1 MTFSVLTD
9 IICREVSIQGAGNLN
24 RDLTKG
30 NITKTMLLFALP
42 MTAGNILQQFYNI
55 ADTLIVGKF
64 LGAGALA
71 AVGASYAL
79 MIFLTSI
86 LLGLCMGSGALF
98 SIRYGEKNIEKLKSS
113 IFVSFFLIAGVTI
126 IINIFSFTFIDKII
140 NFMKIPENI
149 FQMTKDYLWIIFIG
163 IGFTF
168 LYNFFASLL
177 RALGNSVVP
186 LVFLAVSAVVNIIL
200 DLWFVLG
207 CHWGVGGAAGATVIA
222 QGISGIGIAVYT
234 FHKFSWIFSGFSKK
248 FFTRSILKEIS
259 QYSFL
264 TCMQQSI
271 MNLGI
276 LMVQGLVNSFG
287 TVIMAAFAAAVKID
301 SFAYMPVQDFGNSFS
316 TFIAQNYGAKESE
329 RIKEGIRKAVK
340 ISTIFCVFI
349 SGAVYFFAEKLML
362 IFIQPHET
370 EIIAEGVRYL
380 RTEGLFYCGIGC
392 LFLLYGFYR
401 AVEKPGISLILT
413 IISLGTRVVL
423 SYSLA
428 GISSIGVKGI
438 WWSIPIGWI
447 LADAAGFLYYCK
459 NKKILKNKI

>member
-1 MTFSVLTD
+1 M
-9 IICREVSIQGAGNLN
+9 N

-42 MTAGNILQQFYNI
+42 MIAGNILQQFYNI
-55 ADTLIVGKF
+55 ADTFIVGKF
-64 LGAGALA
+64 LGADALA
-71 AVGASYAL
+71 AVGSSYAL

-98 SIRYGEKNIEKLKSS
+98 SIRFGERNEEKLKSS
-113 IFVSFFLIAGVTI
+113 IFVSFFIILAVTI
-126 IINIFSFTFIDKII
+126 VINIFSFVFIDKII
-140 NFMKIPENI
+140 NFMRIPENI
-149 FQMTKDYLWIIFIG
+149 FKITEDYLWIIFFG

-186 LVFLAVSAVVNIIL
+186 LIFLAISAITNIVL
-200 DLWFVLG
+200 DLWFVIDLG
-207 CHWGVGGAAGATVIA
+207 WGVKGAGGATVIA
-222 QGISGIGIAVYT
+222 QGISGIGIAIYT
-234 FHKFSWIFSGFSKK
+234 YYKFSWIFSGFSKK
-248 FFTRSILKEIS
+248 FFSKSILKEIS

-287 TVIMAAFAAAVKID
+287 TVIMAAFTVAVKID

-316 TFIAQNYGAKESE
+316 TFIAQNYGAGESK
-329 RIKEGIRKAVK
+329 RIKEGIKNAIKV
-340 ISTIFCVFI
+340 STLFCVFI
-349 SGAVYFFAEKLML
+349 SGVVYIFAEKLIL
-362 IFIQPHET
+362 IFVQLNEI
-370 EIIAEGVRYL
+370 EIIEEGIKYLRIEGV
-380 RTEGLFYCGIGC
+380 FYWGIGC
-392 LFLLYGFYR
+392 LFLLYGFFR
-401 AVEKPGISLILT
+401 AIEKPGISLILT
-413 IISLGTRVVL
+413 IVSLGTRVVL

-428 GISSIGVKGI
+428 GIPAIGVKGI

-447 LADAAGFLYYCK
+447 LADGVGFFYY
-459 NKKILKNKI
+459 LKNKRNLDKRKEL

>member
-1 MTFSVLTD
+1 M
-9 IICREVSIQGAGNLN
+9 N

-42 MTAGNILQQFYNI
+42 MIAGNILQQFYNI
-55 ADTLIVGKF
+55 ADTFIVGKF
-64 LGAGALA
+64 LGADALA
-71 AVGASYAL
+71 AVGSSYAL

-98 SIRYGEKNIEKLKSS
+98 SIRFGERNEEKLKSS
-113 IFVSFFLIAGVTI
+113 IFVSFFLILAVTVV
-126 IINIFSFTFIDKII
+126 INIFSFVFINKII
-140 NFMKIPENI
+140 NFMRIPENI
-149 FQMTKDYLWIIFIG
+149 FKITKDYLWIIFFG

-186 LVFLAVSAVVNIIL
+186 LIFLAISAITNIVL
-200 DLWFVLG
+200 DLWFVIELG
-207 CHWGVGGAAGATVIA
+207 WGVKGAGGATVIA
-222 QGISGIGIAVYT
+222 QGISGVGIAIYT
-234 FHKFSWIFSGFSKK
+234 YYKFSWIFSGFSKK
-248 FFTRSILKEIS
+248 FFSKSILKEIS

-287 TVIMAAFAAAVKID
+287 TVIMAAFTVAVKID

-316 TFIAQNYGAKESE
+316 TFIAQNYGAGESK
-329 RIKEGIRKAVK
+329 RIKEGIKNAIKV
-340 ISTIFCVFI
+340 STIFCVFI
-349 SGAVYFFAEKLML
+349 SGIVYIFAEKLML
-362 IFIQPHET
+362 IFVQPNEI
-370 EIIAEGVRYL
+370 EIIEEGIKYL
-380 RTEGLFYCGIGC
+380 RIEGAFYWGIGC
-392 LFLLYGFYR
+392 LFLLYGFFR
-401 AVEKPGISLILT
+401 AIEKPGISLILT
-413 IISLGTRVVL
+413 IVSLGTRVVL

-428 GISSIGVKGI
+428 GIPVIGVKGI

-447 LADAAGFLYYCK
+447 LADGVGFFYYLK
-459 NKKILKNKI
+459 NKKNLNKRKEI

>member
-1 MTFSVLTD
+1 M
-9 IICREVSIQGAGNLN
+9 N

-42 MTAGNILQQFYNI
+42 MIAGNILQQFYNI
-55 ADTLIVGKF
+55 ADTFIVGKF
-64 LGAGALA
+64 LGADALA
-71 AVGASYAL
+71 AVGSSYAL

-98 SIRYGEKNIEKLKSS
+98 SIRFGERNEEKLKSS
-113 IFVSFFLIAGVTI
+113 IFVSFFLILAVTVV
-126 IINIFSFTFIDKII
+126 INIFSFVFINKII
-140 NFMKIPENI
+140 SFMRIPENI
-149 FQMTKDYLWIIFIG
+149 FKITKDYLWIIFFG

-186 LVFLAVSAVVNIIL
+186 LIFLAISAITNIVL
-200 DLWFVLG
+200 DLWFVIELG
-207 CHWGVGGAAGATVIA
+207 WGVKGAGGATVIA
-222 QGISGIGIAVYT
+222 QGISGVGIAIYT
-234 FHKFSWIFSGFSKK
+234 YYKFSWIFSGFSKK
-248 FFTRSILKEIS
+248 FFSKNILKEIS

-287 TVIMAAFAAAVKID
+287 TVIMAAFTVAVKID

-316 TFIAQNYGAKESE
+316 TFIAQNYGAGESK
-329 RIKEGIRKAVK
+329 RIKEGIKNAVK
-340 ISTIFCVFI
+340 VSTLFCVFI
-349 SGAVYFFAEKLML
+349 SGIVYIFAEKLML
-362 IFIQPHET
+362 IFVQPNEI
-370 EIIAEGVRYL
+370 EIIEEGIKYLRIEGV
-380 RTEGLFYCGIGC
+380 FYWGIGC
-392 LFLLYGFYR
+392 LFLLYGFFR
-401 AVEKPGISLILT
+401 AIEKPGVSLILT
-413 IISLGTRVVL
+413 IVSLGTRVVL

-428 GISSIGVKGI
+428 GIPAIGVKGI

-447 LADAAGFLYYCK
+447 LADGVGFFYY
-459 NKKILKNKI
+459 LKNKRNLDKRKEL

>member
-1 MTFSVLTD
+1 M
-9 IICREVSIQGAGNLN
+9 N

-42 MTAGNILQQFYNI
+42 MIAGNILQQFYNI
-55 ADTLIVGKF
+55 ADTFIVGKF
-64 LGAGALA
+64 LGADALA
-71 AVGASYAL
+71 AVGSSYAL

-98 SIRYGEKNIEKLKSS
+98 SIRFGERNEEKLKSS
-113 IFVSFFLIAGVTI
+113 IFVSFFLILAVTVV
-126 IINIFSFTFIDKII
+126 INIFSFVFIDRII
-140 NFMKIPENI
+140 NFMRIPENI
-149 FQMTKDYLWIIFIG
+149 FKITKDYLWIIFFG

-186 LVFLAVSAVVNIIL
+186 LIFLATSAITNILL
-200 DLWFVLG
+200 DLWFVIDLG
-207 CHWGVGGAAGATVIA
+207 WGVKGAGGATVIA
-222 QGISGIGIAVYT
+222 QGISGIGIAIYT
-234 FHKFSWIFSGFSKK
+234 YYKFSWTFSGFSKK
-248 FFTRSILKEIS
+248 FFSKSILKEIS

-287 TVIMAAFAAAVKID
+287 TVIMAAFTVAVKID

-316 TFIAQNYGAKESE
+316 TFIAQNYGAGESK
-329 RIKEGIRKAVK
+329 RIKEGIKNAVK
-340 ISTIFCVFI
+340 VSTLFCVFI
-349 SGAVYFFAEKLML
+349 SGVVYIFAKKLML
-362 IFIQPHET
+362 IFVQPNEI
-370 EIIAEGVRYL
+370 EIIEEGIKYLRIEGV
-380 RTEGLFYCGIGC
+380 FYWGIGC
-392 LFLLYGFYR
+392 LFLLYGFFR
-401 AVEKPGISLILT
+401 AIEKPGISLILT
-413 IISLGTRVVL
+413 IVSLGTRVVL

-428 GISSIGVKGI
+428 RIPVIGVKGI

-447 LADAAGFLYYCK
+447 LADGVGFFYY
-459 NKKILKNKI
+459 LKNKQNLDKRKEL

>member
-1 MTFSVLTD
+1 M
-9 IICREVSIQGAGNLN
+9 N

-42 MTAGNILQQFYNI
+42 MIAGNILQQFYNI
-55 ADTLIVGKF
+55 ADTFIVGKF
-64 LGAGALA
+64 LGADALA
-71 AVGASYAL
+71 AVGSSYAL

-98 SIRYGEKNIEKLKSS
+98 SIRFGERNEEKLKSS
-113 IFVSFFLIAGVTI
+113 IFVSFFLILAVTVV
-126 IINIFSFTFIDKII
+126 INIFSFVFINKII
-140 NFMKIPENI
+140 NFMRIPENI
-149 FQMTKDYLWIIFIG
+149 FKITKDYLWIIFFG

-186 LVFLAVSAVVNIIL
+186 LIFLAISAITNIVL
-200 DLWFVLG
+200 DLWFVIELG
-207 CHWGVGGAAGATVIA
+207 WGVKGAGGATVIA
-222 QGISGIGIAVYT
+222 QGISGVGIAIYT
-234 FHKFSWIFSGFSKK
+234 YYKFSWIFSGFSKK
-248 FFTRSILKEIS
+248 FFSKNILKEIS

-287 TVIMAAFAAAVKID
+287 TVIMAAFTVAVKID

-316 TFIAQNYGAKESE
+316 TFIAQNYGAGESK
-329 RIKEGIRKAVK
+329 RIKEGIKNAVRV
-340 ISTIFCVFI
+340 STLFCVFI
-349 SGAVYFFAEKLML
+349 SGVVYIFAEKLML
-362 IFIQPHET
+362 IFVQPNEI
-370 EIIAEGVRYL
+370 EIIEEGIKYL
-380 RTEGLFYCGIGC
+380 RIEGAFYWGIGC
-392 LFLLYGFYR
+392 LFLLYGFFR
-401 AVEKPGISLILT
+401 AIEKPGISLILT
-413 IISLGTRVVL
+413 IVSLGTRVVL

-428 GISSIGVKGI
+428 GIPVIGVKGI

-447 LADAAGFLYYCK
+447 LADGVGFFYY
-459 NKKILKNKI
+459 LKNKRNLDKRKEL

>member
-1 MTFSVLTD
+1 MKILN
-9 IICREVSIQGAGNLN
+9 RLGGKKLN
-24 RDLTKG
+24 RDLTEG

-42 MTAGNILQQFYNI
+42 MIAGNILQQFYNI

-64 LGAGALA
+64 LGADALA

-79 MIFLTSI
+79 MIFLTSV

-98 SIRYGEKNIEKLKSS
+98 SIRFGEKNIEKLKAG
-113 IFVSFFLIAGVTI
+113 IFVSFVLIACVAVV
-126 IINIFSFTFIDKII
+126 INIFSFVFIDKII
-140 NFMKIPENI
+140 NFMRIPQNI

-163 IGFTF
+163 ISFTF

-186 LVFLAVSAVVNIIL
+186 LAFLSVSAVVNIVL
-200 DLWFVLG
+200 DLWFVIG
-207 CHWGVGGAAGATVIA
+207 FEWGVEGAAAATVIA
-222 QGISGIGIAVYT
+222 QGISGIGITVYT
-234 FHKFSWIFSGFSKK
+234 VYKFSWIFSGISKN
-248 FFTRSILKEIS
+248 FFNIKILKEIS

-316 TFIAQNYGAKESE
+316 TFIAQNYGAGESK
-329 RIKEGIRKAVK
+329 RIREGIKKAVK
-340 ISTIFCVFI
+340 ISTGFCIFI
-349 SGAVYFFAEKLML
+349 SGAVYIYAEKLML
-362 IFIQPHET
+362 IFIQPNEK

-380 RTEGLFYCGIGC
+380 RTEGLFYWGIGC
-392 LFLLYGFYR
+392 LFLLYGFFR

-428 GISSIGVKGI
+428 PIDSIGVKGI

-447 LADAAGFLYYCK
+447 LADLTGFLYYCR
-459 NKKILKNKI
+459 NKEKFNRKLKF